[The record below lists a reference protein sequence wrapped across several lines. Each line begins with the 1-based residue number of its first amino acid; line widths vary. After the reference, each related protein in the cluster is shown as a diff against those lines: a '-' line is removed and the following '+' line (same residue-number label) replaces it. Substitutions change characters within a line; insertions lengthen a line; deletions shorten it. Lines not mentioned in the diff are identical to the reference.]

1 MRFRKAES
9 VKAGLQEARD
19 PSDLESAHVTHRMA
33 IADIAEVRSV
43 FIKRL
48 LTIAVMMSLAG
59 FSLHCSRLQYEER
72 AETSAETLLSL
83 LNDPSLP

>member
-43 FIKRL
+43 IKRL

>member
-1 MRFRKAES
+1 
-9 VKAGLQEARD
+9 
-19 PSDLESAHVTHRMA
+19 MA

-43 FIKRL
+43 IKRL